1 MNWNP
6 KLLRFRGA
14 RWVAWGLAL
23 AIALPLAWQRW
34 RDLQPYNGF
43 DVSAARIDAQRID
56 AGGPGRDGIPALT
69 DPPVLAAGEAGFL
82 RDEDVVIGL
91 VQGGQAR
98 AYPIKILNWH
108 EVVNDRLGGQAV
120 AVTYCPLC
128 GTGVAFAALLGGERL
143 DFGVSGLLYQDN
155 LLLYDRATKSLWSQ
169 FMGQAVSGPRSGTTL
184 AVLPVEHLPWPAW
197 RARHPGTTVLALP
210 RGVRRDY
217 DVDPYREYR
226 LAPRPAGG
234 AAGALA
240 PNAWVIGLVLGGQAR
255 AWPLATLALRS
266 PVGQLQDRLGDV
278 ALRIDYDSVAATAS
292 VRGAGGELLPA
303 TLSYWFAWQA
313 FHPGTSVWQAA
324 GGGPGAASAATTG
337 RAAGPLQPVRT
348 SSVLSP
354 SLSSGSKSA
363 IATSAAPLR

>member
-14 RWVAWGLAL
+14 RWVVWGLAL

-43 DVSAARIDAQRID
+43 DVSAARIDVQRID

-82 RDEDVVIGL
+82 RDDDVVIGL

-128 GTGVAFAALLGGERL
+128 GTGIAFAATLGGERL

-169 FMGQAVSGPRSGTTL
+169 FMGQAVSGPRSGTVLT
-184 AVLPVEHLPWPAW
+184 VLPVEHVPWQAW
-197 RARHPGTTVLALP
+197 RLRHPGTTVLALP
-210 RGVRRDY
+210 RGLRRDY
-217 DVDPYREYR
+217 DTDPYREYR
-226 LAPRPAGG
+226 LSGQQAGG
-234 AAGALA
+234 APGALA
-240 PNAWVIGLVLGGQAR
+240 PNAWVIGLVHGGQAK
-255 AWPLATLALRS
+255 AWPLAALARLAS
-266 PVGQLQDRLGDV
+266 AGSLQDTLGEM
-278 ALRIDYDSVAATAS
+278 ALRIEYDSVAGSAV
-292 VRGAGGELLPA
+292 VRSAGGELLPA

-313 FHPGTSVWQAA
+313 FHPGTLVWRAA
-324 GGGPGAASAATTG
+324 GGDPGADSGATRG
-337 RAAGPLQPVRT
+337 RGAGRP
-348 SSVLSP
+348 
-354 SLSSGSKSA
+354 
-363 IATSAAPLR
+363 